1 MSDEM
6 IIELCSPTLAGIK
19 TGNLFSCDCEDP
31 GQLLCEVRSYN
42 SMLARKGICMLVL
55 SVKKKRALIYLFR
68 PERLKKDLADA
79 EAAEILHAR
88 GYREERLGK
97 QINTLKKRLK
107 ESDDFPHEIGLFLS
121 YPPGDVR
128 CFIEQ
133 KARNYQLVGCWKA
146 YGNIEEAKKKFNQY
160 NECKASYV
168 KHFRDGMSL
177 RDLTVQ
183 RMN

>member
-31 GQLLCEVRSYN
+31 GRLLNEVRRYN
-42 SMLARKGICMLVL
+42 SIFGKKGICMLIL
-55 SVKKKRALIYLFR
+55 SIKNKRALIYLFR
-68 PERLKKDLADA
+68 PDRLKKDLADT
-79 EAAEILHAR
+79 EAAAILRSR
-88 GYREERLGK
+88 GYQEEKIGRQIHTLKERLS
-97 QINTLKKRLK
+97 Q
-107 ESDDFPHEIGLFLS
+107 SDDFPHEIGLFLS

-146 YGNIEEAKKKFNQY
+146 YGNVEEAKRKFDQYKK
-160 NECKASYV
+160 CKASYV
-168 KHFRDGMSL
+168 RQFAGGMSL
-177 RDLTVQ
+177 CDLAV
-183 RMN
+183 